1 MIKKQIRRCT
11 SFTIIIG
18 LIVSNFAVAN
28 EGMWQPHQLPSIT
41 KELKAAGL
49 ELNPEDLTDLTG
61 FPMGAIVS
69 LGGCTASFVS
79 PKGLVAT
86 NHHCVYG
93 SVQYNSTEENNLL
106 KNGFLAKSFKDELPA
121 TPGSRIYV
129 TEDIKEVTRQIKG
142 DLKDDMSGAERFQS
156 VDDNSKR
163 LVAECEKDDQ
173 YRCRVVNFHGGLE
186 YFLFK
191 QLMIRD
197 VRLVHAPATSIGKFG
212 GDIDNWMWPRH
223 TGDYGFYRA
232 YVNKDGQPADF
243 SVDNVPYE
251 PKHFLKVNAKGV
263 EEGDYIMV
271 IGYPGRTSRYRT
283 STEVKN
289 TFTENYKL
297 TKELMGSIIESIKSN
312 SDEGSDTRIKYE
324 SLIAGL
330 ANYEKNRGSMMES
343 YNKGTTQQ
351 RKDQIEKSLR
361 TWINK
366 SSSRK
371 KKYDSAIKELDKL
384 VKQSHH
390 SFKRDTILSY
400 AGISSMMS
408 SASRLYRLALE
419 NQKPD
424 IERESGY
431 QERDLKRFKQSMKRI
446 DRRFD
451 ANVDQA
457 ILMNLLTRY
466 AQLPMDEHVSDLDAF
481 FKLDDGFSENRLDK
495 QLNKMYAKTK
505 LGTEAIRLEWMDKSV
520 KEFEASDD
528 PFIQYAVATY
538 QARKQLEDESKDL
551 SGNLNAVR
559 PKYMEAII
567 AYNKAK
573 NNPIYADANST
584 LRITYGN
591 VKGYSPKDGI
601 TATPFTT
608 LEGIVAKHTGADPF
622 DSPQKQLDLIAKK
635 DYGKYLKSDL
645 GSVPVNFLGTLD
657 ITGGNSG
664 SPTLNARAEFVGL
677 VFDGVYESII
687 GDWDYDKQ
695 LNRSISVDSRY
706 ILWVMEHVDG
716 ATNLI
721 DEMEIIR

>member
-1 MIKKQIRRCT
+1 MIKKTMLFLTVYSMLGMIF
-11 SFTIIIG
+11 SSN
-18 LIVSNFAVAN
+18 IVLAN
-28 EGMWQPHQLPSIT
+28 EGMWQPHQLPTIT

-49 ELNPEDLTDLTG
+49 ELNPENLTDLTG
-61 FPMGAIVS
+61 FPMGSIVS

-93 SVQYNSTEENNLL
+93 SVQYNSTEKNNLL
-106 KNGFLAKSFKDELPA
+106 NDGFLAESFKDELPA

-129 TEDIKEVTRQIKG
+129 TEDIREVTQQIKG
-142 DLKDDMSGAERFQS
+142 DLTDKMSGTDRFKS
-156 VDDNSKR
+156 VDSNSKR
-163 LVAECEKDDQ
+163 LVGECEQDEQ
-173 YRCRVVNFHGGLE
+173 YRCSVVNFHGGLE

-232 YVNKDGQPADF
+232 YVGKDGKPADF
-243 SVDNVPYE
+243 SEDNVPFE

-263 EEGDYIMV
+263 EEDDYIMV

-312 SDEGSDTRIKYE
+312 SDEGSDIRIKYE

-330 ANYEKNRGSMMES
+330 SNYEKNRGSMMES
-343 YNKGTTQQ
+343 YNKGTTQE
-351 RKDQIEKSLR
+351 RKNQLEKSLR
-361 TWINK
+361 AWINK
-366 SSSRK
+366 SNSRK
-371 KKYDSAIKELDKL
+371 KKYNAAMTELEKL

-390 SFKRDTILSY
+390 SFKRDTILGY
-400 AGISSMMS
+400 TRISSMMS
-408 SASRLYRLALE
+408 SASRLYRLSLE
-419 NQKPD
+419 NQKPNM
-424 IERESGY
+424 ERESGY
-431 QERDLKRFKQSMKRI
+431 QERDLNRFKQGMKRI

-451 ANVDQA
+451 AKVDQA

-466 AQLPMDEHVSDLDAF
+466 AKLPMDEHVVDIDAF
-481 FKLDDGFSENRLDK
+481 FKLDDGFSESRLDK
-495 QLNKMYAKTK
+495 QLSKMYAKTK
-505 LGTEAIRLEWMDKSV
+505 LGMEAMRLEWMDKSV
-520 KEFEASDD
+520 AEFEASDD

-538 QARKQLEDESKDL
+538 QARKKLEDESKDL

-573 NNPIYADANST
+573 NNPVYADANST

-591 VKGYSPKDGI
+591 VKGYSPKDGL

-608 LEGIVAKHTGADPF
+608 LEGIAAKHTGADPF
-622 DSPQKQLDLIAKK
+622 DSPQKQLDLIAKRN
-635 DYGKYLKSDL
+635 YGKYLKKGL

-687 GDWDYDKQ
+687 GDWDYDKE